1 VGANEERFGVTRF
14 VMTKEEDAGP
24 FTRERKRKESGR
36 KAAEKRQIVGAEGK
50 WVVRLVSRVEAGR
63 LVRAW
68 HMREFWTGIGG
79 DRAEKV
85 VMRAE
90 IL

>member
-1 VGANEERFGVTRF
+1 MLTR
-14 VMTKEEDAGP
+14 EEDGGS
-24 FTRERKRKESGR
+24 FSRERRRKEPGR
-36 KAAEKRQIVGAEGK
+36 KAAEKREIVGAEGK
-50 WVVRLVSRVEAGR
+50 WVVRLVSRAEAGR

-68 HMREFWTGIGG
+68 HMKEYWTRISGEG
-79 DRAEKV
+79 AEKV

>member
-1 VGANEERFGVTRF
+1 
-14 VMTKEEDAGP
+14 MLTKEEDANP
-24 FTRERKRKESGR
+24 FNRERKRKESGR
-36 KAAEKRQIVGAEGK
+36 KAAEKMQIVGTEGK
-50 WVVRLVSRVEAGR
+50 WVVRLVSRAEAGR

-79 DRAEKV
+79 ERAEKV
-85 VMRAE
+85 VMRVE